1 MVHWLSSPVAFG
13 IFLDQE
19 LNLCLL
25 ALAGMFFINEPP
37 GKLGADFLIEFALSK
52 TVLWVVFF
60 LILKLIFE

>member
-1 MVHWLSSPVAFG
+1 MVHWLSSSVAFG

-25 ALAGMFFINEPP
+25 ALSGIFFINEPP

-52 TVLWVVFF
+52 TVLCFVLFF
-60 LILKLIFE
+60 